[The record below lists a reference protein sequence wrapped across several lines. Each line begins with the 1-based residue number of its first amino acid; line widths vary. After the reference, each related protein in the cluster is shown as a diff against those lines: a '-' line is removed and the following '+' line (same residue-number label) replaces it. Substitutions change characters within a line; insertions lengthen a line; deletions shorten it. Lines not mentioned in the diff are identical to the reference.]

1 MSVFEMIAFV
11 QVYIHVAK
19 GVQVQ
24 IDPARIVV
32 NVRQEF
38 LLERAFRLAQA
49 NLQTISLKFI

>member
-1 MSVFEMIAFV
+1 MNVFEMITFV

-19 GVQVQ
+19 GVEVQ
-24 IDPARIVV
+24 IDPAKIVG

-49 NLQTISLKFI
+49 NLQTVSLKFI